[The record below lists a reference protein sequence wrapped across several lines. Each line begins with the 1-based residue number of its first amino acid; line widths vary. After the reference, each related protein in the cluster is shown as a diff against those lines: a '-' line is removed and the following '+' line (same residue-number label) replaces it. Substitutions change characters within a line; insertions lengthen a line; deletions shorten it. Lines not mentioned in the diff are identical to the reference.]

1 MTTNERRRAALH
13 ISRQYWEESP
23 EIRAYIAR
31 TFVMVAFQ
39 FNVYQNRFEAILDHP
54 DFPEIKEG
62 QAWPILEITITRR
75 EGQEDLI
82 TWSIP
87 DLEAR
92 KRDFQEW
99 LTNKPQKLQP

>member
-23 EIRAYIAR
+23 EIRAYIGR

-54 DFPEIKEG
+54 DLPAVKEG

-75 EGQEDLI
+75 EGQEDLM

-87 DLEAR
+87 DLYAR
-92 KRDFQEW
+92 RGDFEP
-99 LTNKPQKLQP
+99 NKTLKLKP